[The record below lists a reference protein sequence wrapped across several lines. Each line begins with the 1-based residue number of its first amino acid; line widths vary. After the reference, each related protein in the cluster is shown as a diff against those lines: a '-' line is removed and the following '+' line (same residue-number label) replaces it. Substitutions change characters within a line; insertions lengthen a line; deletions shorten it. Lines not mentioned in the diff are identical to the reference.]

1 MGSFIFS
8 TAIAFVVYEFLA
20 FMRPPAKNT
29 YTLSVGEIAVAFG
42 PTATI
47 LARYIFLAALA
58 SGLLFFV
65 LGLHRFSPFQN
76 VNVALGFI
84 CGPALG
90 IWLNSIIRLP
100 PNEGLHKGQIIGGIG
115 LVVLFILG
123 SVGNEGVELIK
134 RYSSHISSLKF
145 GIAEFSFTGK
155 SRSDGTPGAPSTAP
169 AGTGGKT
176 FSSSQGLQYVSNLGP
191 WFIDRDRQYLKLFMA
206 SNSALE
212 GKLGAVNK
220 FAEEV
225 IDPPLSCLSN
235 WSQTA
240 VDAISIGRH
249 LRSYAE
255 IFRYLPYLKN
265 DMRRRKFVDLLLSQS
280 QLLASDAEMFAAST
294 KDDTC
299 KQTPKPSEVIEKDID
314 ALDDHEF
321 EERPYLA
328 IAQASVMAQLAQ
340 YPAAGA
346 ILDNWLTDKNAHRT
360 VGNWPTSDDWFE
372 LRTRSVLAAYTEE
385 WVERDEANVTTT
397 IRDEHLSNLDLLR
410 RGLRRLVTTSGFFST
425 LLNGAVRE
433 GSFELKIPSTCLF
446 HDEGGRPDL
455 WRKLFTSY
463 ISIEL
468 TYDQNTLLYPANI
481 YDERFAEQTTKNLR
495 ALVQSD
501 LSCVTD
507 DVDSKVLYAEIL
519 EAFARNA
526 IMYAGA
532 RQETESDSIRKNRL
546 NDAMRA
552 TLTGLEIV
560 MKSAELDQAHLGRS
574 YISRIAASDALAT
587 KEALIINQRRL
598 KALTE
603 E

>member
-8 TAIAFVVYEFLA
+8 TAAAFVVYEFLA
-20 FMRPPAKNT
+20 FMRPPAKDA
-29 YTLSVGEIAVAFG
+29 YTFSIGEVAVAFG

-58 SGLLFFV
+58 SAFLFFV

-76 VNVALGFI
+76 VNVALGFL

-115 LVVLFILG
+115 LVILFILG
-123 SVGNEGVELIK
+123 SIGNEGVEVIK

-145 GIAEFSFTGK
+145 GIAEFSFAGK
-155 SRSDGTPGAPSTAP
+155 GRSDGTPGAPSTAP

-191 WFIDRDRQYLKLFMA
+191 WFVDRDKQYLKLFKA
-206 SNSALE
+206 SDSALE
-212 GKLGAVNK
+212 GKLEAINK

-240 VDAISIGRH
+240 IDAVSIERH

-265 DMRRRKFVDLLLSQS
+265 DAHRKKFVDLFLSQS
-280 QLLASDAEMFAAST
+280 QFLASDAEMFIASS

-299 KQTPKPSEVIEKDID
+299 KQLPKASEVIEKDID

-346 ILDNWLTDKNAHRT
+346 ILDNWLTDKNAHRAA
-360 VGNWPTSDDWFE
+360 GNWPTSDDWLE
-372 LRTRSVLAAYTEE
+372 LRARSVLAAYSEE
-385 WVERDEANVTTT
+385 WVESDEANVTTT

-410 RGLRRLVTTSGFFST
+410 RGLRRLVTTPGFFST
-425 LLNGAVRE
+425 LLDGAMRE
-433 GSFELKIPSTCLF
+433 GSLEFKIPSTCLF

-468 TYDQNTLLYPANI
+468 TYDQNTLLYPVDI

-526 IMYAGA
+526 ILYAEA
-532 RQETESDSIRKNRL
+532 RQEAESGSIRESRL
-546 NDAMRA
+546 NDATRA

-560 MKSAELDQAHLGRS
+560 MKSAEVDQVRQGKS
-574 YISRIAASDALAT
+574 YTSRIAASDALAT
-587 KEALIINQRRL
+587 KEALTINLRRL